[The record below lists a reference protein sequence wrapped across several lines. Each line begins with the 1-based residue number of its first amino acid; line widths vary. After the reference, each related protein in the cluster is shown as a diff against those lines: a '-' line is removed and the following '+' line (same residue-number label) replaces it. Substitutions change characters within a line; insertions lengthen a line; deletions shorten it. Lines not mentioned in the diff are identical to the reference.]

1 MKLPIYS
8 IYIWSWRRDS
18 NPWPA
23 DYETA
28 TLPTEL
34 LQHMLRRNNHISP
47 LSSSHRLS
55 DRQGLSCGANRI
67 GRYYP
72 WRFFIWH
79 WSTYVIRP
87 VPWRSASKVHWRDG
101 AGGRIRTV
109 NRLITNQLLYQLS
122 YTSIYLRLFAV
133 LVDRQG
139 FEPWTNRLW
148 ADCSAN
154 WANGPCVTD
163 KRFVLVRCNK
173 KRNVKNEWF
182 L

>member
-1 MKLPIYS
+1 MFKMFFILCHKKSHNKSVFSFVYTSGSFIMKLPIYS

-34 LQHMLRRNNHISP
+34 LQHMLRKNMVILP

-79 WSTYVIRP
+79 WSTYAIRP

-101 AGGRIRTV
+101 AGGRIWTL

-122 YTSIYLRLFAV
+122 YTSIWIWRIVCTYVYLSV
-133 LVDRQG
+133 
-139 FEPWTNRLW
+139 
-148 ADCSAN
+148 
-154 WANGPCVTD
+154 CV
-163 KRFVLVRCNK
+163 FV
-173 KRNVKNEWF
+173 F
-182 L
+182 I

>member
-1 MKLPIYS
+1 MKEKKKRMSYVNSVFSFVYTSGLFIMKLPIYS

-34 LQHMLRRNNHISP
+34 LQHMLRRNMVISP

-79 WSTYVIRP
+79 WSTYAIRP

-101 AGGRIRTV
+101 AGGRIWTF

-122 YTSIYLRLFAV
+122 YTSIWIWRIVCTHAYLSV
-133 LVDRQG
+133 
-139 FEPWTNRLW
+139 
-148 ADCSAN
+148 
-154 WANGPCVTD
+154 CV
-163 KRFVLVRCNK
+163 FV
-173 KRNVKNEWF
+173 F
-182 L
+182 I